1 MYTRIMISAVW
12 LFFCLVTPTC
22 VFGDTIHFNTASTEK
37 PEQWWYGKVHKIRA
51 NYDNL
56 QFRHSDDL
64 AEHRIHVSR
73 ILSIYFDDSLEH
85 AYPIRLSKKVAEP
98 IPSNLLKLRRLYLFT
113 NYLEDD
119 FPQLKIY
126 GPAGNMSLRGNI
138 VKFDLEQKIM
148 AIRARSKSGEEL
160 VIEDSE
166 LMKHIRAWVR

>member
-1 MYTRIMISAVW
+1 MGTRIIILAVW
-12 LFFCLVTPTC
+12 LFFYLVTPTC
-22 VFGDTIHFNTASTEK
+22 VFGDTIHFNTASAEQ
-37 PEQWWYGKVHKIRA
+37 PEQWWYGKVQKIWD
-51 NYDNL
+51 NYVYV
-56 QFRHSDDL
+56 QFRHRDDV

-73 ILSIYFDDSLEH
+73 VLSIYFNDCLEH
-85 AYPIRLSKKVAEP
+85 AYPISLSEKVEEP

-119 FPQLKIY
+119 FPQLQIY
-126 GPAGNMSLRGNI
+126 GPPGNMSLRGNI

-148 AIRARSKSGEEL
+148 TIRARTKSGEEF